1 MKTTHTNAVR
11 ALRHLYK
18 IVEAGEKGYAVAAL
32 SVKNRGLKLLF
43 KSYAQKRLEYKQELL
58 AELQRLGSH
67 TKPRGSLL
75 GAIHRGRITIFAAM
89 TIGEENIERVVLK
102 EVVLGDGVARRTYER
117 TLEQNLPDATHELVR
132 RQHEEVRQVV
142 EKVQRMRGKNG
153 VRLMVRLYNTD
164 RDADRAVRKLME
176 SGSSPESIQRLVLTP
191 IQIYLGR
198 GTNTIETVLSGAVGG
213 AVWGSVAGTLAAAGI
228 VQAARSGVGVMDVL
242 TLPQVLVASVLGLI
256 AAGIFIGGSIGF
268 FIGLGI
274 KDEDDYLYNESTQH
288 GRVLVQVL
296 TDASRASPVWR
307 LLARVNIEARAGV
320 AAQKS

>member
-1 MKTTHTNAVR
+1 
-11 ALRHLYK
+11 L
-18 IVEAGEKGYAVAAL
+18 I
-32 SVKNRGLKLLF
+32 
-43 KSYAQKRLEYKQELL
+43 
-58 AELQRLGSH
+58 
-67 TKPRGSLL
+67 
-75 GAIHRGRITIFAAM
+75 
-89 TIGEENIERVVLK
+89 
-102 EVVLGDGVARRTYER
+102 
-117 TLEQNLPDATHELVR
+117 
-132 RQHEEVRQVV
+132 
-142 EKVQRMRGKNG
+142 
-153 VRLMVRLYNTD
+153 
-164 RDADRAVRKLME
+164 E

-198 GTNTIETVLSGAVGG
+198 GTNTIETMLSGAVGG

-228 VQAARSGVGVMDVL
+228 VQAARLGVGVMDVL
-242 TLPQVLVASVLGLI
+242 TLPQVLGASVLGLI

-268 FIGLGI
+268 FLGLGI